1 MTGVTPCYAVGTTGG
16 AHVSILAQVKC
27 ARQTYAAHVLTRLKQ
42 RWAGW
47 TDKSMARQQ
56 RAPKEPGGE
65 AAITVARG
73 AGPLALPKITARRG
87 NATSQAPIY
96 LC

>member
-42 RWAGW
+42 PMGRL
-47 TDKSMARQQ
+47 DRQKYG
-56 RAPKEPGGE
+56 AP
-65 AAITVARG
+65 AASFERARG
-73 AGPLALPKITARRG
+73 RGGNYRSARRRTARFTEDYRP
-87 NATSQAPIY
+87 AW
-96 LC
+96 